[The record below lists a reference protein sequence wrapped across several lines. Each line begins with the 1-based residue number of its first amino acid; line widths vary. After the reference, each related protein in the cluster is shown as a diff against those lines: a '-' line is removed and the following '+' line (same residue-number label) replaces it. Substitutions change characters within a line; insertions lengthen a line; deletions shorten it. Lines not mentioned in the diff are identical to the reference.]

1 MRRQRTALTADS
13 ACASD
18 IALRRTRSHRGCT
31 AFWVVGIVV
40 CECLVVP
47 AQRLFFDGVHGWGA
61 GKKTGRMLVF
71 VVFEEHLFRK
81 STVCHPHEIDHF
93 VGSFFSPLVPDHF
106 VGSFFWSRRSVFAC
120 MGFCEGH
127 KGTGL
132 LSTSDVS
139 AAQRE
144 RMSYCTAEAVGGILA
159 FYVFGLACA
168 TFLAQIQ
175 ACELD
180 LGGIDS

>member
-40 CECLVVP
+40 WWSRPRGC
-47 AQRLFFDGVHGWGA
+47 F
-61 GKKTGRMLVF
+61 
-71 VVFEEHLFRK
+71 
-81 STVCHPHEIDHF
+81 STVCMDGQAKTEREGCSCSLFSKNICFESQPF
-93 VGSFFSPLVPDHF
+93 VILMKSIILWDLFFR
-106 VGSFFWSRRSVFAC
+106 FWSRRSVFAC